1 MQSHRRVVDV
11 RVQLSHEASSSSVS
25 SSSISPAALRVGSV
39 VDVLHGDD
47 ARIGADDETREVA
60 AGSAAMSLTLTV
72 PRGDAGNACT
82 IGSVPLVE
90 SGVGALLES
99 AIGGDGKHEVVAP
112 VDVSRLRASI
122 RSVRR
127 RAEETELLVRFTVAA
142 AEDAARRVESR
153 RDTGDVGASGG
164 SWGVEDDD
172 DADNKFLLSREQ
184 LRRIAACPVL
194 RRKLADSRLQT
205 KLRDIDGA
213 GTSDGT
219 TDREAMLVEAMEKDP
234 AFYEFAGQ
242 VVDAIMR

>member
-1 MQSHRRVVDV
+1 M
-11 RVQLSHEASSSSVS
+11 
-25 SSSISPAALRVGSV
+25 
-39 VDVLHGDD
+39 
-47 ARIGADDETREVA
+47 
-60 AGSAAMSLTLTV
+60 TLTV

-99 AIGGDGKHEVVAP
+99 AIGGDGKHE

-164 SWGVEDDD
+164 AGGVEDDD

-219 TDREAMLVEAMEKDP
+219 TDREAMLVEAMENDP